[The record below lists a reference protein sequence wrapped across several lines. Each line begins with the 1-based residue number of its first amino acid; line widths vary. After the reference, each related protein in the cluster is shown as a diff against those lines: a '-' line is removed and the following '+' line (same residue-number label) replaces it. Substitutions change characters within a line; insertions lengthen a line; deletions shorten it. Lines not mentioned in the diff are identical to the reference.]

1 MYHFDLAQK
10 QMQRDSII
18 AQPERRSRA
27 KGGLEKPGHNRTAMF
42 ATHAVCPLGY
52 AVVAYRESHD
62 FKLSGGY
69 VDSRF
74 H

>member
-1 MYHFDLAQK
+1 
-10 QMQRDSII
+10 
-18 AQPERRSRA
+18 
-27 KGGLEKPGHNRTAMF
+27 MF